1 MTGKSAIMKVEKGM
15 AKKEVVSLLGEPDFR
30 RFDEQVEEWE
40 YKKTNPLTA
49 ETTIIIVN
57 FINERVS
64 NMNSVSYTHLSIQRR
79 DIRLLSCRP
88 STIPLFFDHLLYR
101 NVALPHLHLYFD
113 GMHFQSS
120 IAESDP
126 ALHPE
131 KNSQKKRHKNY
142 SWWFIFVRSVV

>member
-1 MTGKSAIMKVEKGM
+1 M

-64 NMNSVSYTHLSIQRR
+64 NMNSFDGDNYPVNPPVAIYPPG
-79 DIRLLSCRP
+79 DIDYGKRPHPSRPDDHRRP
-88 STIPLFFDHLLYR
+88 SRAINEKDFQQLYNKIKQKPFKDDQLELL
-101 NVALPHLHLYFD
+101 
-113 GMHFQSS
+113 
-120 IAESDP
+120 
-126 ALHPE
+126 
-131 KNSQKKRHKNY
+131 
-142 SWWFIFVRSVV
+142 